1 MLGMRGAIMS
11 TRSYWLDLFTFST
24 WQELLDGGA
33 QISGFRESRWNMVQQ
48 MKLGD
53 YLICYLTG
61 ISRWIG
67 VLEVV
72 SEPFKDDTPLW
83 KDEVFPCRVRVKLLV
98 GLTPETAVPIIELRD
113 QLSIFE
119 NISNPAAWT
128 GYLRGSPI
136 KWKTSDGEVIVQ
148 AVQEAQRH
156 RVSRPVDQRKLEKR
170 PTVLHTKRLGQVT
183 VPGIDEPL
191 EKEDVSSV
199 VEAPGT
205 PREPRLHTEIQ
216 WLILKLGNDMG
227 LDVWVANNDRSQ
239 GVNGHKFTDLP
250 RLKKELPLQFDVETT
265 QIIKLI
271 DVLWLKG
278 NAIIAAFEIEC
289 TTSIYSG
296 LLRIADL
303 ISMQPNL
310 KIPLYL
316 VAPDERRGK
325 VITEINRPT
334 FSRLNPPM
342 KEICRFISIPSL
354 RERLSQVSTV
364 IRFLKPE
371 FLVDLSETC
380 HIEDL

>member
-1 MLGMRGAIMS
+1 MG
-11 TRSYWLDLFTFST
+11 TRNYWLDLFTWST
-24 WQELLDGGA
+24 WQEFLDAGA
-33 QISGFRESRWNMVQQ
+33 QISGFREGRWGMVQQ
-48 MKLGD
+48 IRPGD

-72 SEPFKDDTPLW
+72 SGPFKDDTLIW

-98 GLTPETAVPIIELRD
+98 DLTPETAAPIAELRD

-119 NISNPAAWT
+119 NVSSPISWT
-128 GYLRGSPI
+128 GHLRGSPT
-136 KWKTSDGEVIVQ
+136 KWKASDGEVVVK
-148 AVQEAQRH
+148 AVQEAQRNP
-156 RVSRPVDQRKLEKR
+156 VFRPVERRKLERR
-170 PTVLHTKRLGQVT
+170 PTVLQTKIGPVT
-183 VPGIDEPL
+183 LPDIDEPI
-191 EKEDVSSV
+191 EKDEPLSI
-199 VEAPGT
+199 EAPEIS
-205 PREPRLHTEIQ
+205 REPRLHTETQ
-216 WLILKLGNDMG
+216 WLLLKLGNDMG

-239 GVNGHKFTDLP
+239 GVNGHKFSSL
-250 RLKKELPLQFDVETT
+250 RHLKQELPIQFDVATT

-296 LLRIADL
+296 LLRMSDL

-316 VAPDERRGK
+316 VAPEERRDK
-325 VITEINRPT
+325 VITQVNRPT

-342 KEICRFISIPSL
+342 KEICRFIPISTL
-354 RERLSQVSTV
+354 RERISQVEAAGVVSYLNPG
-364 IRFLKPE
+364 FLKE
-371 FLVDLSETC
+371 LSEFC
-380 HIEDL
+380 GIDEL